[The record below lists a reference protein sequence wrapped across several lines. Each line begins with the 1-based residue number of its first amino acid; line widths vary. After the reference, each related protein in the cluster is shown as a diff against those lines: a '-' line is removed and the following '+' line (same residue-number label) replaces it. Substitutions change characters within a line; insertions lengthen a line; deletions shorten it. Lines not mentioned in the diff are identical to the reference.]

1 MENAVGVALVAG
13 AHVVVVLRLRPTLC
27 LGGLLRLRGQK
38 LVFLLLHPFA
48 HVHKT
53 PPCLVR
59 IPVIFEF
66 PVEFA

>member
-1 MENAVGVALVAG
+1 VENAVGVALVAG
-13 AHVVVVLRLRPTLC
+13 AHVVVVLRLRPAFC
-27 LGGLLRLRGQK
+27 FGGLLRLRGQK

-53 PPCLVR
+53 PPYLVR

>member
-13 AHVVVVLRLRPTLC
+13 AHVVVV
-27 LGGLLRLRGQK
+27 GLRGEN
-38 LVFLLLHPFA
+38 VIFLLLHPFA

-53 PPCLVR
+53 PPYLVR